1 MASSRRLAQV
11 DWKSTGIFLRNI
23 PAKCDEQTLRN
34 FVQAKRVT
42 DFSAEMAVF
51 PNGNAKGF
59 ASFRFSERSA
69 MQDFVSKV
77 PWPVHPTESRRFL
90 RSRSYMPASSQPWAP
105 EPREHSSISGA
116 GQSST
121 GSYGKSKG
129 TTGFSTM
136 VSGREFQ
143 FEPGH
148 RGTTSAACMMEVA
161 SEATSGVMVIDQQ
174 PACTT
179 LLCPDGTLRFLL

>member
-77 PWPVHPTESRRFL
+77 HGQFIPQSHDDSFAVEVTCLRHHSHGHPNLASTVPSVGQDKVPPGATGRARAQ
-90 RSRSYMPASSQPWAP
+90 PASARW
-105 EPREHSSISGA
+105 
-116 GQSST
+116 
-121 GSYGKSKG
+121 
-129 TTGFSTM
+129 
-136 VSGREFQ
+136 
-143 FEPGH
+143 
-148 RGTTSAACMMEVA
+148 SAAGSSNSSLGIVE
-161 SEATSGVMVIDQQ
+161 
-174 PACTT
+174 P
-179 LLCPDGTLRFLL
+179 LLLHA